1 MITRS
6 KRDEKMK
13 KNNGSKV
20 RKLTIAGVLL
30 ALILIFLLVPIP
42 SVTGVSYAVIAL
54 IAVIVACQFEGI
66 WMGLFCGLSFGLA
79 SLIASFT
86 TGAGSPLAI
95 AFHNPLISIFPRV
108 MIPITCYYSYIGLR
122 KLFKFAY
129 SKRKNYNEKL
139 ANHLSIVVSSGISA
153 GIAVLTNTTLV
164 LTMIG
169 AFHAGSVLGNNT
181 IGTAYLWGVAIA
193 GAPLELAVCI
203 PVSPAIVVALMVA
216 FHKLN
221 DKYSPRKTMIKVSTD
236 IVAEQMSERDTF
248 NQNLSELSNEQS
260 ETDTEVVIGTDNT
273 EVTNDIITDRQD
285 DA

>member
-1 MITRS
+1 
-6 KRDEKMK
+6 MK

-20 RKLTIAGVLL
+20 RKLAIAGVLL

-79 SLIASFT
+79 SLIGSFT

-108 MIPITCYYSYIGLR
+108 MIPITCYYSYVGLR

-129 SKRKNYNEKL
+129 SKRKNYNEKV
-139 ANHLSIVVSSGISA
+139 ANHLSIIVSSGISA

-203 PVSPAIVVALMVA
+203 PVCPAIIVALMVA

-221 DKYSPRKTMIKVSTD
+221 DKYSPRKVTKQIATD
-236 IVAEQMSERDTF
+236 ITTEQTEEINNLNGNLCDLPTEPIDNNTEIVIDTD
-248 NQNLSELSNEQS
+248 NNELSN
-260 ETDTEVVIGTDNT
+260 DILIDNKDN
-273 EVTNDIITDRQD
+273 E
-285 DA
+285 